1 MATPV
6 VGLEKQ
12 SGDEHAGAFPLTP
25 AQYGIWLAQQLVPEV
40 PFVIAQYVE
49 FRGDLDLDL
58 LRWASTTA
66 GREFETV
73 LLRLVDVDGRPY
85 QVVDR
90 DLDVPTEVVD
100 LRGERDPRRV
110 AEEWLRRDVES
121 PVDLMADRLCRIVVL
136 RIGDAHYF
144 VYVKAHHV
152 VLDGFGAMIIVR
164 RGAELYS
171 RALASRSADSD
182 ETTAQDKPPS
192 ELRTLY
198 EKDLHYRASR
208 RFVADREYWS
218 DRVRD
223 MPVLVDA
230 TEVPPATRTIT
241 AETDLS
247 DAADAYLSGSSALR
261 DASSAAVVLAAAACF
276 FSRRSGRYE
285 VLVNIPV
292 SARTTAELR
301 RSAGMLVNVVP
312 LRIRVDPDEPV
323 EDLVR
328 RMQIE
333 LVGALRHQACG
344 LDDIHR
350 ATSEPVSRFSVPLV
364 NVMLFD
370 QQPVL
375 GEVVGIPH
383 VLSRGPVGDRLIT
396 VHRRSAPSG
405 TVIEF
410 RANPNRYAENEVRA
424 QCICFMEILERFVAV
439 DPRTPVGSI
448 HPPSAGAA
456 APRYRRNTVLDH
468 WRYILAGA
476 PTPPTL
482 SPTGARTGTAGAPS
496 SWERFVHPLGSDLHR
511 VGAERTADR
520 FTMLH
525 AATAILVARS
535 SGTDDVVLGV
545 PVPAG
550 TGGHRTGTL
559 RPAGPHRTPAR
570 AVLPLR
576 TRVSLGMRFREILED
591 ISRGTRDALA
601 HADVPAAAL
610 LDVLAPT
617 RNGSHAPL
625 FRVTVEEFG
634 DAATDANAEVEHA
647 ALGDVDLRIGL
658 VLPQLDAGEG
668 GAPTSGAMLRIRYA
682 ADVHTGPAIEHIARR
697 LERILT
703 TVEADPTIRVGDID
717 LLDATER
724 SALVPAVGSPPAPE
738 RLLPEILVDAA
749 LRAPEATA
757 VSSGD
762 TRSSYR
768 ELDERSNRLARMLVE
783 SGAGPERFVAI
794 GMSRSVDSVVSIW
807 AVAKAGAA
815 FVPIDPAYPPARI
828 EYMLRDCGAVLG
840 LTAVGERSLLPDTVP
855 WTVVDDQE
863 VVAASNRYSSSRVT
877 DADRCATAHVDQPAY
892 LIYTSGSTGRPK
904 GVLVTHRGLSNL
916 VAHTRTLAGS
926 DARVWHGTSPSFDL
940 AVLELLVAFGSAAHL
955 VIGPADASAGDD
967 LAHALRAER
976 ITHFC
981 TTPAVLATVDPAIPE
996 NLSFVSVG
1004 GEDCPAWLVERWAPG
1019 RRMVN
1024 GYGPSEI
1031 TVQMA
1036 SEDLEP
1042 GKPVTAGVL
1051 GPGFRAVVLD
1061 ARLHP
1066 VPPGVIGEL
1075 YAAGPA
1081 LARGYHRRPGTTA
1094 TRFVANPFGPPG
1106 SRMYHSGDLVRWSTS
1121 DAGTAKVASN
1131 LRLIYSG
1138 RADLQVKVRGRRIE
1152 LGEVEA
1158 ALLRYP
1164 DVEQAAAVVRR
1175 ETGSDRVVAY
1185 VVPRTGTV
1193 PDAGVLRDSLAAELP
1208 DFMVPAVVVPLAAM
1222 PITANGKLD
1231 RTALPAPD
1239 RQGALRRPPRTG
1251 LERTVLGVFAD
1262 VLHLPLDRVGID
1274 DNFFELGGDSLSATG
1289 VVAGIR
1295 SALRVEAPIRMLFEA
1310 PTVAELVPRLAECGV
1325 ARAPLTRRRRPDR
1338 IPLSYAQSRLW
1349 FIHRYEGPSPTYNI
1363 PMAARLTGRLDI
1375 GAMRAAFADVV
1386 ARHESLRTVFEESDG
1401 VAFQRILPVERT
1413 PSSLPV
1419 RMVTAD
1425 EGQAAVR
1432 AEARR
1437 PFDLSTDIPVRAT
1450 LLRVGSDE
1458 HVLVLVLHHIAG
1470 DGASMVPLV
1479 RDMLLAY
1486 TARAAGTEPEWDP
1499 LPVQYADYT
1508 LWQREVLGDEDET
1521 GSILQRQF
1529 DYWREELA
1537 GIPECLPLPLDHPRP
1552 AVQSFRGGRVDFTV
1566 PAQLRTA
1573 VDELAG
1579 EHGATASMVFQS
1591 ALVVLLHKLGAGD
1604 DITLGGPVAGR
1615 TDEALTDL
1623 VGFFVNTWVL
1633 RVNDIAGRWT
1643 LADVLDRVR
1652 AGALAAYENQDA
1664 PFERLVEL
1672 LAPARSTAH
1681 HPLFQVAFALQNNPV
1696 PSLDHPGIDVEVL
1709 PVATGIARFDL
1720 YISLSE
1726 RTSTGDGGMLGSI
1739 EYASDLFER
1748 DTVERFAGRYLRV
1761 LESMVRSPHERVDA
1775 VDLLDRSERDLLL
1788 DSWSSPDAPV
1798 PDRTVAAVF
1807 AERIGATPDAPALT
1821 CGDDR
1826 WTYRDLDARANRL
1839 ARLLVEFGVG
1849 PESVVV
1855 VALDRSPASIV
1866 ALLAVSAAGGAYLP
1880 LDPGY
1885 PSERT
1890 AFILTDAAPRVLVTD
1905 GRLTSRGGTA
1915 VVVVL
1920 DETGLP
1926 SSHDLPDD
1934 ARPLTDADRIAPLY
1948 PANTAYT
1955 IYTSGSTGTPKGVAV
1970 THRNLVHLV
1979 EHGWT
1984 DSRPRR
1990 RMSLVSSPGFD
2001 ASVYEIWP
2009 ALIGGTELV
2018 LAPPGLLDPSAVAR
2032 MISEHGVTTMFVP
2045 TPLFHALVDPAVV
2058 PTRVWD
2064 GVDQVVTAGD
2074 VLSPEVAR
2082 RFQRVHPST
2091 LLVNAYGP
2099 TETTVCATMY
2109 LVGGAFAR
2117 GTRGSV
2123 PIGTPIPGVAV
2134 FVLDAGLLPVPPGV
2148 PGELYIAGEGVS
2160 RGYPGRPV
2168 TTAARFVACPF
2179 GAPGERMYRTGD
2191 IVRWMRREIGAD
2203 SENPGGHLEFV
2214 GRCDEQV
2221 KVRGFRVEPGEIEAV
2236 LGTHPAVARA
2246 AVVVRDTPGDHETGQ
2261 LVAYVVLDREQ
2272 ALLADP
2278 SRATGTVDR
2287 WRALY
2292 DDVYSAPPRK
2302 DIGTTDIGRPDIG
2315 TADTATTGTGNFAG
2329 WNATDTGQPIPLDE
2343 MRDWRD
2349 AAVRAVRRLRPRR
2362 LLEIGVG
2369 SGLLLTELA
2378 PDCAEY
2384 WATDFSAPTIE
2395 TLHSAVRSQ
2404 PWADRV
2410 RLRTQP
2416 AHTTDGLPQRYFDTV
2431 VLNSV
2436 IQYFPD
2442 AAYLLDVLRK
2452 ILPLLAPGGSIH
2464 LGDVRNHALLPYF
2477 AAAVELARA
2486 DGTETADTVR
2496 ERVRRATLSER
2507 ELLLAPEFF
2516 AGLPGRL
2523 PGITGVDIELGR
2535 MRSANELGLYRY
2547 SVVLHTGTGLRSLAD
2562 VPCRSWARSGTLTA
2576 LADHLRTDHPAALR
2590 VTDVPHTALRSV
2602 IVSAA
2607 SLGAMPGHALV
2618 PKPDA
2623 CPQPDGIGPA
2633 DFDLL
2638 GAELG
2643 YRVAVTWSPE
2653 PGSMEV
2659 IVLRDGP
2666 ADSTTDAALTDVFR
2680 PVDEIGG
2687 LARYVND
2694 PAAEERLDDVRRF
2707 VREQLPDYMVP
2718 AAFVHMADLPVTV
2731 HGKLDRRAL
2740 PAPEVATR
2748 SDSYV
2753 PPITDT
2759 EGVLAR
2765 VFADVLGID
2774 RVGTQDSFFA
2784 LGGDSIM
2791 SIQLVAR
2798 AKAAGLVFSPRD
2810 VFEHKTVAALAA
2822 AVAGSGPAVSTLE
2835 ELPGGGVGDVPLT
2848 PILRWLVESGRTYPG
2863 FCQSVSVPL
2872 PDRLGED
2879 HLVAALQV
2887 VVDRHDMLRARLHA
2901 GTGAHRHPHD
2911 AGRGAADGLRLET
2924 QPIGSVSAS
2933 SILRRVRVHD
2943 LTGPEFTAVAT
2954 AEHAAATGRLDPG
2967 SGVMLQ
2973 AVRFEA
2979 GPASR
2984 LFLVAHH
2991 AVIDGVSWR
3000 ILLGDLAAAAAH
3012 LEDGL
3017 DPDLAP
3023 TGTSMRRWAHG
3034 LVDATRRGTR
3044 AAELQ
3049 FWVSTLSGPDPLL
3062 GTRELDP
3069 AVDVG
3074 ATVDTVTVEL
3084 PAPTTS
3090 ALLAILP
3097 AAFHA
3102 AVVDGLLVA
3111 LAGAV
3116 VAQRVDRGVDS
3127 TQVLVGLEGHG
3138 REEQVVP
3145 GADLSRTIGWFTATY
3160 PVRLDLTGLDM
3171 ESVAR
3176 GGTAAGT
3183 AIKTVKEQLRA
3194 VPDRGIGYGMLRYL
3208 DDEGRAALEHLP
3220 APRIAFN
3227 FHGRSTTPEAVTGM
3241 EFGGGLD
3248 PAQPVPAVI
3257 SVNAMVVDTPGG
3269 PVLRADL
3276 AYPTGV
3282 ISRPEVSDLAERWRR
3297 MLGGLARHVAEPGAG
3312 GHTPSDLPLIPMSQE
3327 RLDDLERRYPG
3338 LEDVWPLTP
3347 LQTGFLFHALRN
3359 DSIDAYTVQL
3369 TLHLGGV
3376 VDPRRLR
3383 GSVAALSARHA
3394 NLRVNFA
3401 FDGES
3406 PPVQV
3411 VQASVELPLRERD
3424 LSDLDT
3430 ELRAAELAR
3439 LQTED
3444 RTQRFDTVHGP
3455 LVRLSL
3461 IRLGPDDHRLVF
3473 TNHHILLDG
3482 WSAPLLLKEL
3492 LVLYG
3497 TDADTGVLPPV
3508 RPYRDYVRWLVQQ
3521 DPAPARDAWSR
3532 YLTGLDRP
3540 TLVAPD
3546 AEQTSVQVL
3555 SEETTWVLDPADTR
3569 RLQGFVRDHGL
3580 TVGTVVQVAW
3590 GIVLAKLTSQGDVVF
3605 GSTVSGRP
3613 AQVEGVEEM
3622 IGLFVN
3628 TVPVRVRL
3636 DPYET
3641 LAALVERIR
3650 AEQTALL
3657 DGHHLGLTEIQQ
3669 VAGPAAGFD
3678 TLTVFESYPVDRA
3691 ALSDAVDIA
3700 GMQVRDV
3707 TGHDAG
3713 HYPLTLIAHV
3723 DDALKLRLSYRPDLF
3738 ARSAADTILSQ
3749 VARVLGVVVTRP
3761 EAPLGRLR
3769 LFGGDVPV
3777 VSAPGSA
3784 GPRTWT
3790 EILDAWMAR
3799 DQDAVAVVDAGR
3811 QWTYAELDER
3821 VDRLAH
3827 LLVSRGAAPETTVV
3841 VAMRRSFLRVVAMLA
3856 VVRAGAVYVP
3866 VDPDQPRDRVTA
3878 MIRTVAPLCVL
3889 AEGPEPAVPDD
3900 VSVVSVRDTGLD
3912 GAPTAPAT
3920 DGHHRAP
3927 VRADDAAYV
3936 VFTSGSTGRPKG
3948 VTVTHRGIAELV
3960 ERLSA
3965 VADSDSRVAQSMLPV
3980 FDASLLET
3988 IVAFAAGARLVV
4000 VPPGVAAGDD
4010 LERFLADGAITHL
4023 YTTPAVLA
4031 TLDRDALPALTF
4043 VSVGGESCPPSLVE
4057 TWARGRHMVNGY
4069 GPSEAT
4075 VMSNLRDPLVP
4086 GESLTV
4092 GPPMPGFDEY
4102 LLDSHLQ
4109 PVAVGAVGEL
4119 YLAGPG
4125 LARGYAGQPGLT
4137 ATRFV
4142 ADPLGPP
4149 GRRMYRTGD
4158 LMRWI
4163 RTSQGAEPEYVGRSD
4178 FQIQLR
4184 GLRIELEE
4192 VEAALLRH
4200 PAVAQ
4205 AVVVVRDDGGG
4216 DRLVGYVVPTGIVP
4230 VEAPEILHFAAMRL
4244 PRYMVPSV
4252 IVVLPGLPVTP
4263 SGKVDRSALPAA
4275 APVGTAYRAPRTPTE
4290 DVVVRAFAS
4299 VLERGR
4305 VGVDDNFFD
4314 LGGNSLG
4321 ATAVAS
4327 KLRSELGRE
4336 VPSSLVFLDPTPA
4349 GLAGSLD
4356 RSSAP
4361 DSPAIGMFDVLIPL
4375 RAHGR
4380 RRPVF
4385 CVHPAIG
4392 LSWVYAGLLR
4402 YLPDRPLYGLQ
4413 LPYLSGGS
4421 LDATPT
4427 ELAHRYVEELR
4438 TVQPEG
4444 PYTVLGWSQGGLIT
4458 HHMGVEL
4465 RAAGET
4471 VELVVLDYYPLERE
4485 RRALTHSE
4493 LLAGLGIELPGGAAG
4508 GLSSEQLLDA
4518 VTRALGHE
4526 TGLSTVD
4533 LERILTAYAQV
4544 HRTAPTLDLE
4554 CFDGD
4559 LLFFAAARSLGRG
4572 DGASPALWRPWVSG
4586 TVTEHTIDCDHLEM
4600 MTPEVLTVIGPILA
4614 DYLDVE
4620 S

>member
-6 VGLEKQ
+6 VGAAQ
-12 SGDEHAGAFPLTP
+12 NSDDERAGAFPLTP
-25 AQYGIWLAQQLVPEV
+25 AQYGIWLAQQLVPDV

-49 FRGDLDLDL
+49 FRGELDLDL
-58 LRWASTTA
+58 LKWASTTA
-66 GREFETV
+66 GREFGTAF
-73 LLRLVDVDGRPY
+73 LRLVDVDGRPC

-90 DLDVPTEVVD
+90 DLDVPTEVID
-100 LRGERDPRRV
+100 LRDEHDPEKV
-110 AEEWLRRDVES
+110 AEEWLRRDAEA
-121 PVDLMADRLCRIVVL
+121 PIDLMADRLCRIVVL
-136 RIGDAHYF
+136 RTGDAGYL
-144 VYVKAHHV
+144 VYVKAHHIA
-152 VLDGFGAMIIVR
+152 LDGFGAMIIVR

-171 RALASRSADSD
+171 RALASRSSGRD
-182 ETTAQDKPPS
+182 EIPTPDKPPAD
-192 ELRTLY
+192 LRTLY
-198 EKDLHYRASR
+198 EKDRQYRASK

-218 DRVRD
+218 ERVRD
-223 MPVLVDA
+223 LPEADT
-230 TEVPPATRTIT
+230 TEVPPAVRTLT

-247 DAADAYLSGSSALR
+247 AAADACLAGSPAMR

-276 FSRRSGRYE
+276 FSRRSGRYD

-312 LRIRVDPDEPV
+312 LRIRVDPNEPV

-328 RMQIE
+328 RMQVE

-344 LDDIHR
+344 LDDIRR
-350 ATSEPVSRFSVPLV
+350 ATSERVSRFSVPLV

-375 GEVVGIPH
+375 GDIVGTPH

-396 VHRRSAPSG
+396 VHRRSAPAG

-410 RANPNRYAENEVRA
+410 RANPNRYQENEIQA
-424 QCICFMEILERFVAV
+424 QCICFTEILEQFVAA

-468 WRYILAGA
+468 WRRILAGA
-476 PTPPTL
+476 PTPPALT
-482 SPTGARTGTAGAPS
+482 PTGGRTGGVGSAPV
-496 SWERFVHPLGSDLHR
+496 WEQFVHPLGSALR
-511 VGAERTADR
+511 RASAGCADDC
-520 FTMLH
+520 FPMLQ
-525 AATAILVARS
+525 AATAILLARS
-535 SGTDDVVLGV
+535 TGTDDVVLGF

-550 TGGHRTGTL
+550 TTPVRT
-559 RPAGPHRTPAR
+559 
-570 AVLPLR
+570 VLPLR
-576 TRVSLGMRFREILED
+576 IRVRPDASFRDLLEG

-601 HADVPAAAL
+601 HADVPAVAL
-610 LDVLAPT
+610 LEALAPT

-625 FRVTVEEFG
+625 FRITVEGRG
-634 DAATDANAEVEHA
+634 DVDKEVERA
-647 ALGDVDLRIGL
+647 VLGDVDLRIDL
-658 VLPQLDAGEG
+658 ERPQSGDGAGREV
-668 GAPTSGAMLRIRYA
+668 TSADVLRIRYVTDA
-682 ADVHTGPAIEHIARR
+682 YTAPIVERIARR
-697 LERILT
+697 LERILLAA
-703 TVEADPTIRVGDID
+703 EDDPTMWVGDID

-724 SALVPAVGSPPAPE
+724 TTLVPVTGPPSLPE

-749 LRAPEATA
+749 RRVPEATA
-757 VSSGD
+757 LSCGD
-762 TRSSYR
+762 TRFTYR
-768 ELDERSNRLARMLVE
+768 ALDERSNRLARMLIE
-783 SGAGPERFVAI
+783 RGAGPERFVAV
-794 GMSRSVDSVVSIW
+794 GMARSVDSIVSIW
-807 AVAKAGAA
+807 AAAKAGAA
-815 FVPIDPAYPPARI
+815 FVPVDPSYPPARI

-840 LTAVGERSLLPDTVP
+840 LTTTGERSLLPATVP
-855 WTVVDDQE
+855 WTAVDDPDM
-863 VVAASNRYSSSRVT
+863 VAETKRYSAAPVA
-877 DADRCATAHVDQPAY
+877 DADRCASARADQPAY
-892 LIYTSGSTGRPK
+892 LIYTSGSTGHPK
-904 GVLVTHRGLSNL
+904 GVVVTHRGLANL
-916 VAHTRTLAGS
+916 VAHTRTLADA
-926 DARVWHGTSPSFDL
+926 DARVRHGTSPSFDL

-955 VIGPADASAGDD
+955 VIGPPDASAGDD
-967 LAHALRAER
+967 LARALRADR

-981 TTPAVLATVDPAIPE
+981 TTPAVLATIDPVDAE
-996 NLSFVSVG
+996 KLSFVSVG

-1031 TVQMA
+1031 TVQM
-1036 SEDLEP
+1036 SSDELVP
-1042 GKPVTAGVL
+1042 GRPVTAGTL

-1061 ARLHP
+1061 ARLNP
-1066 VPPGVIGEL
+1066 VPTGVIGEL
-1075 YAAGPA
+1075 YPAGPA
-1081 LARGYHRRPGTTA
+1081 LARGYHRQPGTTA
-1094 TRFVANPFGPPG
+1094 TRFVADPFGPPG
-1106 SRMYHSGDLVRWSTS
+1106 SRMYRTGDLVRWSTGGGDS
-1121 DAGTAKVASN
+1121 PDDDNTAAAPD
-1131 LRLIYSG
+1131 LRLIYAG

-1158 ALLRYP
+1158 ALLRHP
-1164 DVEQAAAVVRR
+1164 DVERAAAVVRR

-1193 PDAGVLRDSLAAELP
+1193 PDAEAIRDALAAELP

-1231 RTALPAPD
+1231 RAALPAPE
-1239 RQGALRRPPRTG
+1239 RRGVLHRPPRKG
-1251 LERTVLGVFAD
+1251 LERTLVWIFAD
-1262 VLHLPLDRVGID
+1262 VLHLSPDRVGVD

-1295 SALRVEAPIRMLFEA
+1295 SALHVETPIRMLFEA
-1310 PTVAELVPRLAECGV
+1310 PTIAELVPRLADCGI
-1325 ARAPLTRRRRPDR
+1325 ARTPLMPRRRPDR

-1363 PMAARLTGRLDI
+1363 PMAARLTGRVDVDV
-1375 GAMRAAFADVV
+1375 MRAAFADVV
-1386 ARHESLRTVFEESDG
+1386 VRHESLRTVFEESDG
-1401 VAFQRILPVERT
+1401 IAFQRILPIEQT
-1413 PSSLPV
+1413 SLLLPV
-1419 RMVTAD
+1419 RAVPAD
-1425 EGQAAVR
+1425 EEQPAVS

-1437 PFDLSTDIPVRAT
+1437 TFDLSTDIPVRAT
-1450 LLRVGSDE
+1450 LLRTGSDD

-1486 TARAAGTEPEWDP
+1486 AARSAGTEPRWDP
-1499 LPVQYADYT
+1499 LPVQYADYA
-1508 LWQREVLGDEDET
+1508 LWQRDVLGDEGEP
-1521 GSILQRQF
+1521 GSILHRQF
-1529 DYWREELA
+1529 SYWREELA
-1537 GIPECLPLPLDHPRP
+1537 GVPECLPLPLDRPRP
-1552 AVQSFRGGRVDFTV
+1552 AVQSFRGGRVEFTI
-1566 PAQLRTA
+1566 PAQLRLA
-1573 VDELAG
+1573 ADELAA

-1591 ALVVLLHKLGAGD
+1591 ALVVLLHEFGAGD
-1604 DITLGGPVAGR
+1604 DITIGGPVAGR

-1633 RVNDIAGRWT
+1633 RVNDITGRWT

-1652 AGALAAYENQDA
+1652 TKALAAYENQDA

-1681 HPLFQVAFALQNNPV
+1681 HPLFQVAFALQNNPL
-1696 PSLDHPGIDVEVL
+1696 PNLDHPDIHVEML
-1709 PVATGIARFDL
+1709 PVATEVARFDL
-1720 YISLSE
+1720 YISVSE
-1726 RTSTGDGGMLGSI
+1726 RASTDDDGMLGSI
-1739 EYASDLFER
+1739 EYASDLFEH
-1748 DTVERFAGRYLRV
+1748 DTVERFANRYLRV
-1761 LESMVRSPHERVDA
+1761 LDAFVRSPHRRVDG
-1775 VDLLDRSERDLLL
+1775 VELLDRSERDLLL
-1788 DSWSSPDAPV
+1788 VAWSGPAATTADLTV
-1798 PDRTVAAVF
+1798 PAML
-1807 AERIGATPDAPALT
+1807 AERVAATPDAPALT
-1821 CGDDR
+1821 GVVGR

-1839 ARLLVEFGVG
+1839 ARLLVDLGVG

-1855 VALDRSPASIV
+1855 VALDRSPALVV

-1880 LDPGY
+1880 LDPAY

-1890 AFILTDAAPRVLVTD
+1890 AFVLADAAPRVLITD
-1905 GRLTSRGGTA
+1905 SRFTSRADPA
-1915 VVVVL
+1915 VAVIL
-1920 DETGLP
+1920 DETGRP
-1926 SSHDLPDD
+1926 TSHDLPDD
-1934 ARPLTDADRIAPLY
+1934 ARPLTDVDRNAPLR
-1948 PANTAYT
+1948 PSNTAYT
-1955 IYTSGSTGTPKGVAV
+1955 IYTSGSTGVPKGVAV
-1970 THRNLVHLV
+1970 THRNLVHLI

-1984 DSRPRR
+1984 ESRPRH

-2018 LAPPGLLDPSAVAR
+2018 LAPSGLLDPSTVAH

-2045 TPLFHALVDPAVV
+2045 TPLFHALADPAVV
-2058 PTRVWD
+2058 PARVWD

-2074 VLSPEVAR
+2074 VLSPDVAR
-2082 RFQRVHPST
+2082 RFHESHPST

-2109 LVGGAFAR
+2109 LVGDAFAR
-2117 GTRGSV
+2117 GDRVSV
-2123 PIGTPIPGVAV
+2123 PIGTPIPGITV

-2148 PGELYIAGEGVS
+2148 PGELYIAGDGVS
-2160 RGYPGRPV
+2160 RGYPGRPA
-2168 TTAARFVACPF
+2168 TTAARFVASPF
-2179 GAPGERMYRTGD
+2179 GGPGERMYRTGD
-2191 IVRWMRREIGAD
+2191 IVRWILSKIGAD
-2203 SENPGGHLEFV
+2203 PECAGGHLEFV
-2214 GRCDEQV
+2214 GRCDDQV

-2236 LGTHPAVARA
+2236 LGAHPAVARA
-2246 AVVVRDTPGDHETGQ
+2246 AVVVRDTPGPHETGR

-2272 ALLADP
+2272 TLLADP
-2278 SRATGTVDR
+2278 TRAIGTVER
-2287 WRALY
+2287 WRAVY
-2292 DDVYSAPPRK
+2292 DDVYSAPPSE
-2302 DIGTTDIGRPDIG
+2302 
-2315 TADTATTGTGNFAG
+2315 DTGAFAG
-2329 WNATDTGQPIPLDE
+2329 WNATDTGKPIPLE
-2343 MRDWRD
+2343 QMQDWRD

-2369 SGLLLTELA
+2369 SGLLLRELA

-2384 WATDFSAPTIE
+2384 WGTDFSAPTIE

-2410 RLRTQP
+2410 TLRTQP
-2416 AHTTDGLPQRYFDTV
+2416 AHATEGLPQRYFDTV

-2442 AAYLLDVLRK
+2442 AAYLLEVLRK
-2452 ILPLLAPGGSIH
+2452 VLPLLAPGGSIH
-2464 LGDVRNHALLPYF
+2464 LGDVRNQALLPYF

-2486 DGTETADTVR
+2486 DGTESADTIR

-2516 AGLPGRL
+2516 AGLAGRL
-2523 PGITGVDIELGR
+2523 PGVTGVDIELGR
-2535 MRSANELGLYRY
+2535 MRTANELGLYRY
-2547 SVVLHTGTGLRSLAD
+2547 SVVLQTGTGPRSLAD
-2562 VPCRSWARSGTLTA
+2562 IPFRSWSGFGTLA
-2576 LADHLRTDHPAALR
+2576 AFADHLRTARPAALR
-2590 VTDVPHTALRSV
+2590 VTGVPHTALRSV
-2602 IVSAA
+2602 IAA
-2607 SLGAMPGHALV
+2607 ATALDAMPGHALV
-2618 PKPDA
+2618 PEPDLR
-2623 CPQPDGIGPA
+2623 PRSDRIGPA

-2643 YRVAVTWSPE
+2643 YRVAVTWSQE

-2659 IVLRDGP
+2659 VVLRDDP
-2666 ADSTTDAALTDVFR
+2666 DDRVDTALTDVFR
-2680 PVDEIGG
+2680 PADDVGS

-2707 VREQLPDYMVP
+2707 VRERLPDYMVP

-2740 PAPEVATR
+2740 PVPEVATR
-2748 SDSYV
+2748 SDSYIA
-2753 PPITDT
+2753 PTTDT
-2759 EGVLAR
+2759 ERSLAR
-2765 VFADVLGID
+2765 VFADVLGVD

-2810 VFEHKTVAALAA
+2810 VFEHRTVAALAM
-2822 AVAGSGPAVSTLE
+2822 AVTPAGPTASMLE
-2835 ELPGGGVGDVPLT
+2835 ELPGDGVGDVPLT
-2848 PILRWLVESGRTYPG
+2848 PILRWLVERGRTYPG

-2872 PDRLGED
+2872 PDRLREAD
-2879 HLVAALQV
+2879 LLAALQA
-2887 VVDRHDMLRARLHA
+2887 VVDRHAMLRARLHA
-2901 GTGAHRHPHD
+2901 VPGV
-2911 AGRGAADGLRLET
+2911 ADDLRLET
-2924 QPIGSVSAS
+2924 RPIGSVSAS
-2933 SILRRVRVHD
+2933 SILRCVRVD
-2943 LTGPEFTAVAT
+2943 DPTGPEFLAIAA

-2967 SGVMLQ
+2967 RGMMLQ
-2973 AVRFEA
+2973 AVRFDA
-2979 GPASR
+2979 GSASR
-2984 LFLVAHH
+2984 LLLVAHH

-3000 ILLGDLAAAAAH
+3000 ILLGDLAAAAAR

-3017 DPDLAP
+3017 APDPAP

-3034 LVDATRRGTR
+3034 LVEVARRGTR
-3044 AAELQ
+3044 THELP

-3062 GTRELDP
+3062 GTREVDP

-3074 ATVDTVTVEL
+3074 ATVDTVTVEV
-3084 PAPTTS
+3084 PAPTTA
-3090 ALLAILP
+3090 ALLTVLP
-3097 AAFHA
+3097 ASFHGN
-3102 AVVDGLLVA
+3102 VMDGLLAA

-3116 VAQRVDRGVDS
+3116 VAQRADRGIDLA
-3127 TQVLVGLEGHG
+3127 QVLVGLEGHG
-3138 REEQVVP
+3138 REEQAVP
-3145 GADLSRTIGWFTATY
+3145 GADLSRTIGWFTTAY
-3160 PVRLDLTGLDM
+3160 PVRLDLTGIDV
-3171 ESVAR
+3171 EAVAC

-3194 VPDRGIGYGMLRYL
+3194 VPDHGIGYGMLRYL
-3208 DDEGRAALEHLP
+3208 DDEGRAALEPLP
-3220 APRIAFN
+3220 TPELTFN
-3227 FHGRSTTPEAVTGM
+3227 FHGRSTTPDAVTDI

-3257 SVNAMVVDTPGG
+3257 SVNAMVVHTADG

-3282 ISRPEVSDLAERWRR
+3282 IARPEVSDLAERWRR
-3297 MLGGLARHVAEPGAG
+3297 MLSGLARHVAEPGTG
-3312 GHTPSDLPLIPMSQE
+3312 GRTPSDLPLVPMTQE
-3327 RLDDLERRYPG
+3327 RLDELERRYPG
-3338 LEDVWPLTP
+3338 FEDVWPLTP
-3347 LQTGFLFHALRN
+3347 LQHGFLFHALRN

-3383 GSVAALSARHA
+3383 QAVAAMSARHP
-3394 NLRVNFA
+3394 NLRVNFV
-3401 FDGES
+3401 FDGEW

-3424 LSDLDT
+3424 LTDPDPDA
-3430 ELRAAELAR
+3430 RAAELAR
-3439 LQTED
+3439 LQAED
-3444 RTQRFDTVHGP
+3444 RTQRFDTAAGP

-3461 IRLGPDDHRLVF
+3461 IRMGPDDHRLVF

-3497 TDADTGVLPPV
+3497 TDADPGALPPV

-3532 YLTGLDRP
+3532 YLAGPDRP
-3540 TLVAPD
+3540 TLVAPE
-3546 AEQTSVQVL
+3546 AEQASVQAL
-3555 SEETTWVLDPADTR
+3555 SEETARALDPVDTR
-3569 RLQGFVRDHGL
+3569 RLEGFVRDHGL

-3590 GIVLAKLTSQGDVVF
+3590 GIVLAKLTSQCDVVF

-3613 AQVEGVEEM
+3613 ADVDGVEEM

-3657 DGHHLGLTEIQQ
+3657 DRHHLGLTEIQQ

-3678 TLTVFESYPVDRA
+3678 TLTVFESYPIDRA

-3723 DDALKLRLSYRPDLF
+3723 DDSLRLRLSYRPDLF
-3738 ARSAADTILSQ
+3738 DRVAAETILSQ
-3749 VARVLGVVVTRP
+3749 VARVLEVVVGRP
-3761 EAPLGRLR
+3761 QVPLGRPR
-3769 LFGGDVPV
+3769 LFGDEVPV

-3784 GPRTWT
+3784 RTRTWR
-3790 EILDAWMAR
+3790 EILDDWMSGSPE
-3799 DQDAVAVVDAGR
+3799 AVAVVDAGR
-3811 QWTYAELDER
+3811 QWTYAELDAR
-3821 VDRLAH
+3821 VERLAQ
-3827 LLVSRGAAPETTVV
+3827 LLVVRGAVLETTVV
-3841 VAMRRSFLRVVAMLA
+3841 VAMRRSFLRVAAMLA

-3889 AEGPEPAVPDD
+3889 VDGPEPAVPDEM
-3900 VSVVSVRDTGLD
+3900 SVVPVRDVDLD
-3912 GAPTAPAT
+3912 GGPAT
-3920 DGHHRAP
+3920 PVSDVHRRAPVRAGNRAP
-3927 VRADDAAYV
+3927 VRADNAAYV
-3936 VFTSGSTGRPKG
+3936 IFTSGSTGTPKG

-3960 ERLSA
+3960 DRISTI
-3965 VADSDSRVAQSMLPV
+3965 ADGDSRVAQSMLPV

-3988 IVAFAAGARLVV
+3988 IVAFSAGARLVV
-4000 VPPGVAAGDD
+4000 VPPGIAAGDD
-4010 LERFLADGAITHL
+4010 LERVLADEEVTHL

-4043 VSVGGESCPPSLVE
+4043 VSVGGEACPPSLAE
-4057 TWARGRHMVNGY
+4057 TWAHGRHMVNGY

-4075 VMSNLRDPLVP
+4075 VMSNLLDPLVP
-4086 GESLTV
+4086 GGNLTV

-4102 LLDSHLQ
+4102 LLDSYLQ
-4109 PVAVGAVGEL
+4109 PVAGRAVGEL
-4119 YLAGPG
+4119 YLTGPG

-4142 ADPLGPP
+4142 ADPLGAP
-4149 GRRMYRTGD
+4149 GHRMYRTGD
-4158 LMRWI
+4158 LMRWT
-4163 RTSQGAEPEYVGRSD
+4163 RTAQGTEPVYIGRSD

-4192 VEAALLRH
+4192 VEATLLRH

-4205 AVVVVRDDGGG
+4205 AVVMVRDDGSG
-4216 DRLVGYVVPTGIVP
+4216 DRLVGYVVPTGAVP
-4230 VEAPEILHFAAMRL
+4230 IEAPEILHFAATCL

-4275 APVGTAYRAPRTPTE
+4275 APVGAAYRAPRTPTE
-4290 DVVVRAFAS
+4290 GAVARAFAS
-4299 VLERGR
+4299 VLERDRIGI
-4305 VGVDDNFFD
+4305 DDNFFD
-4314 LGGNSLG
+4314 LGGNSLA

-4327 KLRSELGRE
+4327 KLRSELGRD
-4336 VPSSLVFLDPTPA
+4336 VPLSLVFLDPTPA
-4349 GLAGSLD
+4349 GLADHLD
-4356 RSSAP
+4356 EPPATAAP
-4361 DSPAIGMFDVLIPL
+4361 ATGMFDVLIPL
-4375 RAHGR
+4375 RGPGH
-4380 RRPVF
+4380 RPSVF

-4402 YLPDRPLYGLQ
+4402 YLPDRPVYGLQ
-4413 LPYLSGGS
+4413 LPYLSSGP
-4421 LDATPT
+4421 LDATPA
-4427 ELAHRYVEELR
+4427 ELAHRYVAELR
-4438 TVQPEG
+4438 AVQPEG
-4444 PYTVLGWSQGGLIT
+4444 PYTVLGWSQGGLIA

-4465 RAAGET
+4465 GAAGES
-4471 VELVVLDYYPLERE
+4471 VDLVVLDYYPLERE
-4485 RRALTHSE
+4485 RRAHTHAE
-4493 LLAGLGIELPGGAAG
+4493 LLAGLGIELPGATPDEMT
-4508 GLSSEQLLDA
+4508 SEQLLDA
-4518 VTRALGHE
+4518 VNRSLGHE
-4526 TGLSTVD
+4526 TGLSPAD
-4533 LERILTAYAQV
+4533 LGRILAAYAHV
-4544 HRTAPTLDLE
+4544 HRAAPTLDLR

-4559 LLFFAAARSLGRG
+4559 LLFVAAARSLGTG

-4586 TVTEHTIDCDHLEM
+4586 TITEHTIDCDHLEM
-4600 MTPEVLTVIGPILA
+4600 MTPAVLAVLGPILA
-4614 DYLDVE
+4614 GYLAAG

>member
-6 VGLEKQ
+6 VGTAQ
-12 SGDEHAGAFPLTP
+12 NSDDERAGAFPLTP

-49 FRGDLDLDL
+49 FHGELDLEL
-58 LRWASTTA
+58 LKWASTTA

-100 LRGERDPRRV
+100 LRDESDPRGV
-110 AEEWLRRDVES
+110 AEEWLRRDVEA

-136 RIGDAHYF
+136 RTGDASYL
-144 VYVKAHHV
+144 VYVKAHHIA
-152 VLDGFGAMIIVR
+152 LDGFGAMIIVR

-171 RALASRSADSD
+171 RALASRSSGQDGAS
-182 ETTAQDKPPS
+182 TPDKPPAD
-192 ELRTLY
+192 LRTLY
-198 EKDLHYRASR
+198 EKDRQYRASN

-218 DRVRD
+218 ERIRD
-223 MPVLVDA
+223 LPHVDT
-230 TEVPPATRTIT
+230 TEVPPAVRTLT

-247 DAADAYLSGSSALR
+247 DTTDAYLSGSPAMR

-276 FSRRSGRYE
+276 FSRRSGRYD

-312 LRIRVDPDEPV
+312 LRIRVDPSEPV

-328 RMQIE
+328 RMQVE

-344 LDDIHR
+344 LDDLRR

-375 GEVVGIPH
+375 GDIVGTPH

-396 VHRRSAPSG
+396 VHRRSAPAG
-405 TVIEF
+405 IVIEF
-410 RANPNRYAENEVRA
+410 RANPNRYEENEIQA
-424 QCICFMEILERFVAV
+424 QCICFTEILEQFVAA

-468 WRYILAGA
+468 WRHLLAGA
-476 PTPPTL
+476 PTPPAL
-482 SPTGARTGTAGAPS
+482 SPSTQAPAGGRAGNAGS
-496 SWERFVHPLGSDLHR
+496 ASAWAQFVHPLGSGPGRASAECADDR
-511 VGAERTADR
+511 VPI
-520 FTMLH
+520 LH
-525 AATAILVARS
+525 AATAILFARS

-550 TGGHRTGTL
+550 T
-559 RPAGPHRTPAR
+559 APAR

-576 TRVSLGMRFREILED
+576 TRVRLDEPFRDLLED
-591 ISRGTRDALA
+591 ISRGTRDVLA
-601 HADVPAAAL
+601 HADVPAATL
-610 LDVLAPT
+610 LDALAPT

-625 FRVTVEEFG
+625 FRVTVEGRG
-634 DAATDANAEVEHA
+634 DADREVENA
-647 ALGDVDLRIGL
+647 VLGDVGLRIDLERPRSG
-658 VLPQLDAGEG
+658 DGAGRES
-668 GAPTSGAMLRIRYA
+668 TSADVLRIRYA
-682 ADVHTGPAIEHIARR
+682 TDAYTAPTVERIARR
-697 LERILT
+697 LERILLA
-703 TVEADPTIRVGDID
+703 VEEDPEIRVGDID
-717 LLDATER
+717 LLDAAER
-724 SALVPAVGSPPAPE
+724 TALVPVTGPPPVTE
-738 RLLPEILVDAA
+738 RLLPEILTDAA
-749 LRAPEATA
+749 LRTPAATA
-757 VSSGD
+757 VSCGE
-762 TRSSYR
+762 TRIDYR
-768 ELDERSNRLARMLVE
+768 ELDERSNRLARMLIE
-783 SGAGPERFVAI
+783 RGAGPERFVAI
-794 GMSRSVDSVVSIW
+794 GMARSVDSIVSIW
-807 AVAKAGAA
+807 AVAKTGAA
-815 FVPIDPAYPPARI
+815 FVPVDPAYPPARI

-840 LTAVGERSLLPDTVP
+840 LTTTGERPLLPGTVP
-855 WTVVDDQE
+855 WTVVDDPE
-863 VVAASNRYSSSRVT
+863 VVTETTRYTGSPVT
-877 DADRCATAHVDQPAY
+877 DTDRCAPARSDQPAY
-892 LIYTSGSTGRPK
+892 LIYTSGSTGQPK
-904 GVLVTHRGLSNL
+904 GVVVTHRGLSNL
-916 VAHTRTLAGS
+916 VAHTRTLADH

-955 VIGPADASAGDD
+955 VIGPPEASAGDD

-981 TTPAVLATVDPAIPE
+981 TTPAVLATIDPAVPE
-996 NLSFVSVG
+996 DLSFVSVG
-1004 GEDCPAWLVERWAPG
+1004 GEDCPAWLVERWAAG

-1036 SEDLEP
+1036 SEDLVP
-1042 GKPVTAGVL
+1042 GRPVTAGTL
-1051 GPGFRAVVLD
+1051 GPGFRSVVLD
-1061 ARLHP
+1061 ARLNP
-1066 VPPGVIGEL
+1066 VPPGVTGEL
-1075 YAAGPA
+1075 YPAGPA

-1094 TRFVANPFGPPG
+1094 TRFVADPFGPAG
-1106 SRMYHSGDLVRWSTS
+1106 SRMYRTGDLVRWSTNDDSAENDSAAATS
-1121 DAGTAKVASN
+1121 D
-1131 LRLIYSG
+1131 LRLIYAG

-1158 ALLRYP
+1158 ALLRHP

-1185 VVPRTGTV
+1185 VVPRTGSV
-1193 PDAGVLRDSLAAELP
+1193 PDASTIRDALAAELP

-1231 RTALPAPD
+1231 RAALPAPD
-1239 RQGALRRPPRTG
+1239 RRGVLHRPPRTG
-1251 LERTVLGVFAD
+1251 LERTLTGVFAD
-1262 VLHLPLDRVGID
+1262 VLHLPPDRVGVD

-1295 SALRVEAPIRMLFEA
+1295 SALHVEAPIRMLFEA
-1310 PTVAELVPRLAECGV
+1310 PTIAELAPRLAECGV
-1325 ARAPLTRRRRPDR
+1325 ARTSLTPRRRPDR

-1363 PMAARLTGRLDI
+1363 PMAARLTGRVDI
-1375 GAMRAAFADVV
+1375 DAMRTAFADVV
-1386 ARHESLRTVFEESDG
+1386 GRHESLRTVFEESDG
-1401 VAFQRILPVERT
+1401 IAFQRILPVERT
-1413 PSSLPV
+1413 SLSLPL
-1419 RMVTAD
+1419 RTVTAD
-1425 EGQAAVR
+1425 EEHAAVR

-1450 LLRVGSDE
+1450 LLRTGSDD

-1486 TARAAGTEPEWDP
+1486 AARSAGTEPRWDP

-1521 GSILQRQF
+1521 GSILHRQF
-1529 DYWREELA
+1529 SYWREELA
-1537 GIPECLPLPLDHPRP
+1537 GVPECVSLPLDRPRP
-1552 AVQSFRGGRVDFTV
+1552 AVQSFRGGRVEFTI
-1566 PAQLRTA
+1566 PAELRIAT
-1573 VDELAG
+1573 DDLAA

-1604 DITLGGPVAGR
+1604 DITIGGPVAGR
-1615 TDEALTDL
+1615 TDEALADL

-1633 RVNDIAGRWT
+1633 RVDGITGQWT

-1652 AGALAAYENQDA
+1652 AKALAAYENQDA

-1681 HPLFQVAFALQNNPV
+1681 HPLFQVAFALQNNPL
-1696 PSLDHPGIDVEVL
+1696 PSLDHPDIHVEML
-1709 PVATGIARFDL
+1709 PVATDIARFDL
-1720 YISLSE
+1720 YISVSDSV
-1726 RTSTGDGGMLGSI
+1726 STDAGGMLGTI

-1748 DTVERFAGRYLRV
+1748 DTIERFADRYLRV
-1761 LESMVRSPHERVDA
+1761 LESLVRSPHRRVDA

-1788 DSWSSPDAPV
+1788 DAWSGPAAITA
-1798 PDRTVAAVF
+1798 DRTVPAVL
-1807 AERIGATPDAPALT
+1807 AERVAATPDAPALT
-1821 CGDDR
+1821 SVVGR
-1826 WTYRDLDARANRL
+1826 WTYSDLDARANRL
-1839 ARLLVEFGVG
+1839 ARLLVDLGVG

-1855 VALDRSPASIV
+1855 VALDRSPALVV

-1880 LDPGY
+1880 LDPAY

-1890 AFILTDAAPRVLVTD
+1890 AFVLADAAPRVLVTD
-1905 GRLTSRGGTA
+1905 SRSTSHATPAG
-1915 VVVVL
+1915 VVVL
-1920 DETGLP
+1920 DETGYP
-1926 SSHDLPDD
+1926 SSHALPDN
-1934 ARPLTDADRIAPLY
+1934 ARPLTDDDRIAPLH
-1948 PANTAYT
+1948 PSNTAYT
-1955 IYTSGSTGTPKGVAV
+1955 IYTSGSTGVPKGVAV

-1984 DSRPRR
+1984 GSRPRH

-2018 LAPPGLLDPSAVAR
+2018 LAPPGLLDPSIVAR

-2045 TPLFHALVDPAVV
+2045 TPLFHALADPTVV
-2058 PTRVWD
+2058 PARVWD

-2082 RFQRVHPST
+2082 RFHESHPST

-2109 LVGGAFAR
+2109 LVGDAFDR
-2117 GTRGSV
+2117 GEHASV

-2134 FVLDAGLLPVPPGV
+2134 LVLDAGLLPVPPGV

-2160 RGYPGRPV
+2160 RGYPGRPA
-2168 TTAARFVACPF
+2168 TTAARFVASPF
-2179 GAPGERMYRTGD
+2179 GGPGERMYRTGD
-2191 IVRWMRREIGAD
+2191 VVRWIRSTSDAEG
-2203 SENPGGHLEFV
+2203 SGGQLEFV
-2214 GRCDEQV
+2214 GRCDDQV

-2236 LGTHPAVARA
+2236 LGAHPAVARA
-2246 AVVVRDTPGDHETGQ
+2246 AMVVRETPGHHETGR

-2272 ALLADP
+2272 TLLADP
-2278 SRATGTVDR
+2278 ARATGTVER

-2292 DDVYSAPPRK
+2292 DDVYSTPPQE
-2302 DIGTTDIGRPDIG
+2302 
-2315 TADTATTGTGNFAG
+2315 DTGDTGAFAG
-2329 WNATDTGQPIPLDE
+2329 WNATDTGQPIPVE
-2343 MRDWRD
+2343 QMRDWRD

-2369 SGLLLTELA
+2369 SGLLLRELA

-2384 WATDFSAPTIE
+2384 WGTDFSAPTIE
-2395 TLHSAVRSQ
+2395 TLRSAVRSQ

-2410 RLRTQP
+2410 TLRTQP
-2416 AHTTDGLPQRYFDTV
+2416 AHATEGLPQRYFDTV

-2442 AAYLLDVLRK
+2442 AAYLLEVLRK
-2452 ILPLLAPGGSIH
+2452 ILPLLAPGGSVH
-2464 LGDVRNHALLPYF
+2464 LGDVRNQALLPYF

-2486 DGTETADTVR
+2486 DGTETADTIR

-2516 AGLPGRL
+2516 AGLAGRL
-2523 PGITGVDIELGR
+2523 PGVTGADIELGR
-2535 MRSANELGLYRY
+2535 MRAANELGLYRY
-2547 SVVLHTGTGLRSLAD
+2547 SVVLHTGTGPRSLAD
-2562 VPCRSWARSGTLTA
+2562 VPCRSWAGFGTLAA
-2576 LADHLRTDHPAALR
+2576 LADHLRTDRPDALR
-2590 VTDVPHTALRSV
+2590 VSGVPHTALQSV
-2602 IVSAA
+2602 IAA
-2607 SLGAMPGHALV
+2607 TTSLDAMPGHALV
-2618 PKPDA
+2618 PEPD
-2623 CPQPDGIGPA
+2623 PRPRSDGIGPA

-2643 YRVAVTWSPE
+2643 YRVAVTWSQE

-2659 IVLRDGP
+2659 IVLRDDP
-2666 ADSTTDAALTDVFR
+2666 DDSADAALTDVYR
-2680 PVDEIGG
+2680 PADDIGS

-2707 VREQLPDYMVP
+2707 VRERLPDYMVP

-2748 SDSYV
+2748 SDSYIA
-2753 PPITDT
+2753 PTTDT
-2759 EGVLAR
+2759 ERALAR
-2765 VFADVLGID
+2765 VFADVLGVD

-2798 AKAAGLVFSPRD
+2798 AKAEGLVLSPRD
-2810 VFEHKTVAALAA
+2810 VFEHKTVAALSA
-2822 AVAGSGPAVSTLE
+2822 AVTLAGPAAPTLE

-2848 PILRWLVESGRTYPG
+2848 PILRWLVGSGRTYPG

-2872 PDRLGED
+2872 PDRLREAD
-2879 HLVAALQV
+2879 LLAALQA

-2901 GTGAHRHPHD
+2901 EPGTPDELH
-2911 AGRGAADGLRLET
+2911 LET
-2924 QPIGSVSAS
+2924 RPIGSVSAS
-2933 SILRRVRVHD
+2933 SILRRVRVDD
-2943 LTGPEFTAVAT
+2943 LTGPEFTAIAA

-2967 SGVMLQ
+2967 RGVMLQ
-2973 AVRFEA
+2973 AVQFEA

-2984 LFLVAHH
+2984 LLLVAHH

-3000 ILLGDLAAAAAH
+3000 ILLGDLAAAAAR
-3012 LEDGL
+3012 LEHGL
-3017 DPDLAP
+3017 DPNPAP

-3034 LVDATRRGTR
+3034 LVEATRRGTR
-3044 AAELQ
+3044 AGELP
-3049 FWVSTLSGPDPLL
+3049 FWISTLSGPDPLL
-3062 GTRELDP
+3062 GSRELDP

-3074 ATVDTVTVEL
+3074 ATVDTVTVEV
-3084 PAPTTS
+3084 PAPTTTT
-3090 ALLAILP
+3090 LLTVLP
-3097 AAFHA
+3097 AAFHGSI
-3102 AVVDGLLVA
+3102 VDSLLAA

-3116 VAQRVDRGVDS
+3116 VAQRAERGIDLAR
-3127 TQVLVGLEGHG
+3127 VLVALEGHG

-3145 GADLSRTIGWFTATY
+3145 GADLSRTVGWFTAAY
-3160 PVRLDLTGLDM
+3160 PVRLDLTGIDV
-3171 ESVAR
+3171 EAVER

-3183 AIKTVKEQLRA
+3183 AIKTVKEHLRA
-3194 VPDRGIGYGMLRYL
+3194 VPDHGIGYGMLRYL
-3208 DDEGRAALEHLP
+3208 DDEGRAALEALP
-3220 APRIAFN
+3220 APRLAFN
-3227 FHGRSTTPEAVTGM
+3227 FHGRSTLPDAVTDI

-3257 SVNAMVVDTPGG
+3257 SVNAMVVDTADG

-3276 AYPTGV
+3276 AYATGV
-3282 ISRPEVSDLAERWRR
+3282 IARPEVSDLAERWRR
-3297 MLGGLARHVAEPGAG
+3297 MLSGLARHVAEPGAG
-3312 GHTPSDLPLIPMSQE
+3312 GHTPSDLPLIPLSQE
-3327 RLDDLERRYPG
+3327 RLDELERRYPG

-3369 TLHLGGV
+3369 ALHLGGV

-3383 GSVAALSARHA
+3383 RAVAALAARHP
-3394 NLRVNFA
+3394 NLRVNFV

-3424 LSDLDT
+3424 LSDLDPDD
-3430 ELRAAELAR
+3430 RATELAR

-3444 RTQRFDTVHGP
+3444 RTQRFDTAHGP
-3455 LVRLSL
+3455 LMRLSL
-3461 IRLGPDDHRLVF
+3461 VRMGPDDHRLVF

-3532 YLTGLDRP
+3532 YLAGPDRP

-3546 AEQTSVQVL
+3546 AEQTSVQAL

-3569 RLQGFVRDHGL
+3569 RLEGFVRDHGL

-3590 GIVLAKLTSQGDVVF
+3590 GIVLAKLTSQRDVVF

-3613 AQVEGVEEM
+3613 AEVDGVEEM

-3641 LAALVERIR
+3641 LTTLVERIR
-3650 AEQTALL
+3650 AEQTELL
-3657 DGHHLGLTEIQQ
+3657 DRHHLGLTEIQQ
-3669 VAGPAAGFD
+3669 VAGPATGFD

-3691 ALSDAVDIA
+3691 ALSDAVDIT
-3700 GMQVRDV
+3700 GMQVREV
-3707 TGHDAG
+3707 TGHDSG

-3723 DDALKLRLSYRPDLF
+3723 DDALRLRLSYRPDLF
-3738 ARSAADTILSQ
+3738 DRAAADTILAQ
-3749 VARVLGVVVTRP
+3749 VARVLEAVVDRP
-3761 EAPLGRLR
+3761 EVLFGRLR
-3769 LFGGDVPV
+3769 LFGDDVPV
-3777 VSAPGSA
+3777 VSTPGTASS
-3784 GPRTWT
+3784 RTWA
-3790 EILDAWMAR
+3790 EILDDWMSR
-3799 DQDAVAVVDAGR
+3799 SPESVAVVDAGR

-3821 VDRLAH
+3821 VERLAY
-3827 LLVSRGAAPETTVV
+3827 LLVSHGAAPETTVV
-3841 VAMRRSFLRVVAMLA
+3841 VALRRSFLRVVAMLA

-3866 VDPDQPRDRVTA
+3866 ADPDQPRDRVTA
-3878 MIRTVAPLCVL
+3878 MIRTVTPLCVL
-3889 AEGPEPAVPDD
+3889 VDGPEAAVPDD
-3900 VSVVSVRDTGLD
+3900 VSVVPVRDTDLD
-3912 GAPTAPAT
+3912 SAPAPPVP
-3920 DGHHRAP
+3920 DINRRAP
-3927 VRADDAAYV
+3927 VRADNAAYV
-3936 VFTSGSTGRPKG
+3936 IFTSGSTGTPKG

-3960 ERLSA
+3960 DRLST

-3988 IVAFAAGARLVV
+3988 IVAFSAGARLVV
-4000 VPPGVAAGDD
+4000 VPPGIAAGDD
-4010 LERFLADGAITHL
+4010 LERVLADEDITHL

-4031 TLDRDALPALTF
+4031 TLDRDALPALAF
-4043 VSVGGESCPPSLVE
+4043 VSVGGEACPPSLVE
-4057 TWARGRHMVNGY
+4057 TWARRRHMVNGY

-4075 VMSNLRDPLVP
+4075 VMSNLLDPLVP
-4086 GESLTV
+4086 GENPTV

-4102 LLDSHLQ
+4102 LLDSYLQ
-4109 PVAVGAVGEL
+4109 PVAGGAVGEL

-4142 ADPLGPP
+4142 ADPLGAP
-4149 GRRMYRTGD
+4149 GHRMYRTGD
-4158 LMRWI
+4158 LMRWT
-4163 RTSQGAEPEYVGRSD
+4163 RTAQGTEPVYIGRSD

-4205 AVVVVRDDGGG
+4205 AVVMVRDDGSG
-4216 DRLVGYVVPTGIVP
+4216 DRLVGYVVPTGAVP
-4230 VEAPEILHFAAMRL
+4230 IEAPEILHFAATCL

-4252 IVVLPGLPVTP
+4252 ILVLPGLPVTP

-4275 APVGTAYRAPRTPTE
+4275 APVGAAYRAPRTPTE
-4290 DVVVRAFAS
+4290 GVVARAFAA
-4299 VLERGR
+4299 VLERDRIGI
-4305 VGVDDNFFD
+4305 DDNFFD
-4314 LGGNSLG
+4314 LGGNSLA

-4336 VPSSLVFLDPTPA
+4336 VPLSLVFLDPTPA
-4349 GLAGSLD
+4349 GLADHLD
-4356 RSSAP
+4356 EATTTTAP
-4361 DSPAIGMFDVLIPL
+4361 TTGMFDVLIPL
-4375 RAHGR
+4375 RGHGHR
-4380 RRPVF
+4380 PPVF

-4402 YLPDRPLYGLQ
+4402 YLPDRPVYGLQ
-4413 LPYLSGGS
+4413 LPYLSGGP
-4421 LDATPT
+4421 LDATPA

-4438 TVQPEG
+4438 AVQPQG
-4444 PYTVLGWSQGGLIT
+4444 PYTVLGWSQGGLIA
-4458 HHMGVEL
+4458 HHLGVEL

-4471 VELVVLDYYPLERE
+4471 VDLVVLDYYPLERE
-4485 RRALTHSE
+4485 RRAHTHAE
-4493 LLAGLGIELPGGAAG
+4493 LLAGLGIELPHATPDEMT
-4508 GLSSEQLLDA
+4508 SEQLLDA
-4518 VTRALGHE
+4518 VNRSLGHE
-4526 TGLSTVD
+4526 TGLSTAD
-4533 LERILTAYAQV
+4533 LERILTAYAHV
-4544 HRTAPTLDLE
+4544 HRAAPTLDLR

-4559 LLFFAAARSLGRG
+4559 LLFVAAARSLGTD

-4586 TVTEHTIDCDHLEM
+4586 TITEHTIDCDHLEM
-4600 MTPEVLTVIGPILA
+4600 MTPAALAVLGPILA
-4614 DYLDVE
+4614 DYLAAG